1 MHSWTGLIDVL
12 GCVTH
17 AAALLPR
24 TLLTLM
30 LLKTERE
37 QRLAGTEE
45 VPLPWRAPGLGRS
58 PIVTGAT
65 SPGRAKAVAASRSQ
79 VLRDSGASGFSGGS
93 QSATRRLSK
102 RVSAQKFL

>member
-1 MHSWTGLIDVL
+1 
-12 GCVTH
+12 
-17 AAALLPR
+17 
-24 TLLTLM
+24 M

-58 PIVTGAT
+58 PIVTEAT
-65 SPGRAKAVAASRSQ
+65 SPDRAKVVATGWGQ
-79 VLRDSGASGFSGGS
+79 VLRDLGASGFSGGS
-93 QSATRRLSK
+93 GAVGSETWRLSE

>member
-1 MHSWTGLIDVL
+1 MFL
-12 GCVTH
+12 
-17 AAALLPR
+17 R

-45 VPLPWRAPGLGRS
+45 VPLPWRPPGLGRS
-58 PIVTGAT
+58 PIVTEAT
-65 SPGRAKAVAASRSQ
+65 SPGRAQAVATGRGQ
-79 VLRDSGASGFSGGS
+79 VLRDSGASGCGGGS
-93 QSATRRLSK
+93 PTMGSAARRLSE

>member
-1 MHSWTGLIDVL
+1 
-12 GCVTH
+12 
-17 AAALLPR
+17 
-24 TLLTLM
+24 M

-37 QRLAGTEE
+37 QPLAGTEE

-58 PIVTGAT
+58 PIVTEAT
-65 SPGRAKAVAASRSQ
+65 SPGRAKVVAAGCGQ

-93 QSATRRLSK
+93 GAMGSATPRLSK